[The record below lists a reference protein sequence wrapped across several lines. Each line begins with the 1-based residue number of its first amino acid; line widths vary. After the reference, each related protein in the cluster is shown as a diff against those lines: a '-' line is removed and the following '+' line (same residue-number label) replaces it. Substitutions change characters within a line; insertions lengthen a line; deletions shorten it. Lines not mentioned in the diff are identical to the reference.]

1 MNRNVSAQ
9 ISYDRLNKG
18 VDIRESSTANFLIDS
33 MDRESYNRSVVS
45 FVGETIPSTTS
56 SDFVINKPA
65 QSLVTGFFTRFAMTE
80 IELAYNMPNVSALY
94 FDGTIFKATPTPP
107 AVLPTNL
114 GNNVTSLVMNNAGT
128 INVFNNVTIP
138 AGNYTVAQAL
148 DRLVIAL
155 NAATAGLAPAPVF
168 SLVDSNSY
176 RGKKVITVAAP
187 YTYALFRNSPQ
198 PNIGVIGGPTFLN
211 LSQSLGL
218 LTYNTQPGAA
228 QCVTSNIAGNPNLL
242 LFSYL
247 DICSSQLASQ
257 QKLKDATT
265 STFDS
270 NDVIYRWVFSNDEA
284 YPVAFDTYGYPIV
297 QGYLPFSSRRY
308 IQFPKQIRWDPLIP
322 LGQIRIQI
330 YTDKNSLLSQR
341 PLLNSVE
348 FKMLMLISEV

>member
-18 VDIRESSTANFLIDS
+18 VDIRESSSANFLIDS
-33 MDRESYNRSVVS
+33 MDRESYNRSVVA
-45 FVGETIPSTTS
+45 IPGVTTPESSS
-56 SDFVINKPA
+56 SDFVINKPQ

-80 IELAYNMPNVSALY
+80 IELSYNMPNVSQLY
-94 FDGTIFKATPTPP
+94 LDGSIFKASPG
-107 AVLPTNL
+107 TNVNY

-128 INVFNNVTIP
+128 LTVFDNVTIP
-138 AGNYTVAQAL
+138 SGNYTVAQAL
-148 DRLVIAL
+148 DRLIIAL
-155 NAATAGLAPAPVF
+155 NAATAALVPAPTF
-168 SLVDSNSY
+168 ALVDSTTF
-176 RGKKVITVAAP
+176 RGKKVVTVLAP

-198 PNIGVIGGPTFLN
+198 PNFGIVGGPTFLN
-211 LSQSLGL
+211 LSQALGL
-218 LTYNTQPGAA
+218 LTYNTQPAAA
-228 QCVTSNIAGNPNLL
+228 QCVSFNVAANPNLL

-284 YPVAFDTYGYPIV
+284 NPVTYDTAGYPIV

-308 IQFPKQIRWDPLIP
+308 INFPKQIRWDPLIP

-330 YTDKNSLLSQR
+330 YTDKNVILRQR
-341 PLLNSVE
+341 TFIGSVE

>member
-33 MDRESYNRSVVS
+33 MDRESYNRSVVAIPG
-45 FVGETIPSTTS
+45 VATPETSS
-56 SDFVINKPA
+56 SDFTINKQQ

-94 FDGTIFKATPTPP
+94 LDGSIFKAVPGSN
-107 AVLPTNL
+107 VNY
-114 GNNVTSLVMNNAGT
+114 GNNVFSVVLNNAGILT
-128 INVFNNVTIP
+128 VFNDLTIP
-138 AGNYTVAQAL
+138 SGNYTVAQAL

-155 NAATAGLAPAPVF
+155 NAATAGLVPAPVF
-168 SLVDSNSY
+168 TLVDSNAF
-176 RGKKVITVAAP
+176 RGKKVVTLAAP
-187 YTYALFRNSPQ
+187 WTFAVFRNVPQ
-198 PNIGVIGGPTFLN
+198 PNFGIAGGPTFLN
-211 LSQSLGL
+211 LTQALGL
-218 LTYNTQPGAA
+218 LTYNTLPGAA
-228 QCVTSNIAGNPNLL
+228 QCVSSNVAGNPNLL

-247 DICSSQLASQ
+247 DICSTQLASQ

-284 YPVAFDTYGYPIV
+284 NPVTYDTYGYPIV

-308 IQFPKQIRWDPLIP
+308 INFPKQIRWDPLIP
-322 LGQIRIQI
+322 LGQIRVQI
-330 YTDKNSLLSQR
+330 YTDKNVLLRQR
-341 PLLNSVE
+341 PFIGSVE

>member
-33 MDRESYNRSVVS
+33 QDRESYNASLAATPGVPIPVS
-45 FVGETIPSTTS
+45 S
-56 SDFVINKPA
+56 SADFLINKPS

-80 IELAYNMPNVSALY
+80 IELAYNMPNVSPLY
-94 FDGTIFKATPTPP
+94 LDGSVFKTPP
-107 AVLPTNL
+107 VPAAEINY
-114 GNNVTSLVMNNAGT
+114 GNNVTSVVVALGGILN
-128 INVFNNVTIP
+128 FFPDVTIP
-138 AGNYTVAQAL
+138 AGNYTVAEAL
-148 DRLVIAL
+148 DRFVVAL
-155 NAATAGLAPAPVF
+155 NLATNALLPNLF
-168 SLVDSNSY
+168 TLIDSTTF
-176 RGKKVITVAAP
+176 RGKKVLGTTNAA
-187 YTYALFRNSPQ
+187 YTYGLYRNAPQ

-218 LTYNTQPGAA
+218 FTFNTFPAAA
-228 QCVTSNIAGNPNLL
+228 QCVQFNVAANANLL
-242 LFSYL
+242 LFNYI

-270 NDVIYRWVFSNDEA
+270 NDVIYRWVFANDESQ
-284 YPVAFDTYGYPIV
+284 PVTYDAYGYPII
-297 QGYLPFSSRRY
+297 QGYRQFNSRRF

-330 YTDKNSLLSQR
+330 YTDKNVLLKTR
-341 PLLNSVE
+341 PLLQSVE

>member
-45 FVGETIPSTTS
+45 FVGEPIPESTS
-56 SDFVINKPA
+56 SDFLINKQS

-80 IELAYNMPNVSALY
+80 IELAYNMPNISPLY
-94 FDGTIFKATPTPP
+94 LDGSIFKAVPGTEI
-107 AVLPTNL
+107 NY

-128 INVFNNVTIP
+128 LTIINDVSIP

-148 DRLVIAL
+148 DRLVVAL
-155 NAATAGLAPAPVF
+155 NAATNLLAPNIF
-168 SLVDSNSY
+168 SLIDSTTY
-176 RGKKVITVAAP
+176 RGKKVIASAVP
-187 YTYALFRNSPQ
+187 YTFAFFRNSPQ
-198 PNIGVIGGPTFLN
+198 PNIGVAGGATFLN
-211 LSQSLGL
+211 LAQALGL
-218 LTYNTQPGAA
+218 FTFNTVPGAA
-228 QCVTSNIAGNPNLL
+228 QCVAINIAGNPNLL
-242 LFSYL
+242 LFNYL

-270 NDVIYRWVFSNDEA
+270 NDVIYRWVFANDES
-284 YPVAFDTYGYPIV
+284 YPVTYDTYGYPIV
-297 QGYLPFSSRRY
+297 QGYLPFNSRRF

-322 LGQIRIQI
+322 LGQINIQI
-330 YTDKNSLLSQR
+330 YTDKNVLLKQR

>member
-18 VDIRESSTANFLIDS
+18 VDTREPSTANFLIDS
-33 MDRESYNRSVVS
+33 MDRAGYNQSVVAT
-45 FVGETIPSTTS
+45 VGAATVDNTS
-56 SDFVINKPA
+56 SDFTINKPQ

-80 IELAYNMPNVSALY
+80 IELAYNLPNVSQL
-94 FDGTIFKATPTPP
+94 FLDGRIYRAGAGPDI
-107 AVLPTNL
+107 NY
-114 GNNVTSLVMNNAGT
+114 GNNVTSLVMNNAGV
-128 INVFNNVTIP
+128 INVFNDVTIP
-138 AGNYTVAQAL
+138 SGNYTVAQAL

-168 SLVDSNSY
+168 SVVDSNSY
-176 RGKKVITVAAP
+176 RGKKVLTVAGP
-187 YTYALFRNSPQ
+187 YTYALFRNAPQ
-198 PNIGVIGGPTFLN
+198 PNIGIQGGATFLN
-211 LSQSLGL
+211 LAQALGL
-218 LTYNTQPGAA
+218 FTYNTVPGAA
-228 QCVTSNIAGNPNLL
+228 QCVSSNIVGNPNLL

-284 YPVAFDTYGYPIV
+284 NPVTFDAYGYPVV
-297 QGYLPFSSRRY
+297 QGYFPFSSRRY
-308 IQFPKQIRWDPLIP
+308 INVPKQIRWDPLIP

-330 YTDKNSLLSQR
+330 YTDKNVLLKQR